1 MSVNSVMT
9 PFYTYPEWEHSYDI
23 GGGVEEE
30 NIVLE
35 GPDMHNQPQLPSFV
49 EGLSRRIGLI
59 VPKNSLLEADSSRIE
74 LDIVQIDV
82 FAFEG

>member
-1 MSVNSVMT
+1 
-9 PFYTYPEWEHSYDI
+9 
-23 GGGVEEE
+23 
-30 NIVLE
+30 
-35 GPDMHNQPQLPSFV
+35 MHNQPQLPSFV